1 MATVNYSI
9 PDEVKELFN
18 TAFAGA
24 NRSAVITGLM
34 QQAAEHE
41 LRLKLRREAVDA
53 LLADHSTAP
62 QVSIESIN
70 AAREEVRQ

>member
-24 NRSAVITGLM
+24 NRSAVITELM
-34 QQAAEHE
+34 RRAAEHE
-41 LRLKLRREAVDA
+41 LSLKRRREAVDV
-53 LLADHSTAP
+53 LLAERGNAP
-62 QVSIESIN
+62 RVSQESIQ
-70 AAREEVRQ
+70 AAREEVRD

>member
-24 NRSAVITGLM
+24 NRSGVISELM
-34 QQAAEHE
+34 RRAAEQE
-41 LRLKLRREAVDA
+41 LSLKRRREAADV
-53 LLADHSTAP
+53 LLAEHGSAP
-62 QVSIESIN
+62 RVSRESIR
-70 AAREEVRQ
+70 AARDEVRH

>member
-24 NRSAVITGLM
+24 NRSAVISELM
-34 QQAAEHE
+34 RQAAEHE
-41 LRLKLRREAVDA
+41 LSLKHRREAVDA
-53 LLADHSTAP
+53 LLVEHGKAL
-62 QVSIESIN
+62 QVSQESIR
-70 AAREEVRQ
+70 AARDEVRH

>member
-24 NRSAVITGLM
+24 NRSAVISELM
-34 QQAAEHE
+34 RRAAEQE
-41 LRLKLRREAVDA
+41 FNLKRRREAVDA
-53 LLADHSTAP
+53 LLADHGSAP
-62 QVSIESIN
+62 QVSRESIQ
-70 AAREEVRQ
+70 AARDEVRH

>member
-24 NRSAVITGLM
+24 NRSAVISELM
-34 QQAAEHE
+34 RQAAEHE
-41 LRLKLRREAVDA
+41 LSLRHRREAADA
-53 LLADHSTAP
+53 LLAEHGKSP
-62 QVSIESIN
+62 QVTRESVT
-70 AAREEVRQ
+70 AAREELRH